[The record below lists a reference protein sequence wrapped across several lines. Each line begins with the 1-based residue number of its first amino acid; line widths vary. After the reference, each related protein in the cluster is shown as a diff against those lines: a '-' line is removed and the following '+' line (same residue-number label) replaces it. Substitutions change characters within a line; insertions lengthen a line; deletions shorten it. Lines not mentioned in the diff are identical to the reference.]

1 MPVWPAVVKRCR
13 SMNAFSL
20 EKKHIV
26 IVGASS
32 GIGAKTAEACA
43 DAGAVVS
50 LCARREDRLQK
61 VASGLKGNGHGYHVL
76 DITEEKKVIEDAFDR
91 FAAERGP
98 IDGLVYS
105 VGVSAN
111 LAFGVIRKEAFLK
124 VLDTNLVG
132 AMTTTQAAISI
143 KRVCKSGC
151 SIVWIS
157 SVACSKP
164 SGGGLFM
171 YSASKAGMVGGAK
184 LLALELARR
193 NIRVNAVCPGAVKTE
208 IWDQYILTEKE
219 KNAVFD
225 KHPLGVGEAED
236 VANACLYLLSP
247 AAKWVTGAEFYIDGG
262 FSLA

>member
-1 MPVWPAVVKRCR
+1 
-13 SMNAFSL
+13 MNSFSL

-26 IVGASS
+26 ILGASS
-32 GIGAKTAEACA
+32 GIGARTAEICA

-50 LCARREDRLQK
+50 LCARREDKLQEVTQRLGG
-61 VASGLKGNGHGYHVL
+61 SSHGYLAL
-76 DITEEKKVIEDAFDR
+76 DVTADKKVVEQAFDR
-91 FAAERGP
+91 LVSDRGP

-111 LAFGVIRKEAFLK
+111 LAFSVIRKEAFMK
-124 VLDTNLVG
+124 VLDTNLIG
-132 AMTTTQAAISI
+132 AMTTTQAAINI
-143 KRVCKSGC
+143 KRVNKTGC

-171 YSASKAGMVGGAK
+171 YSASKAGMVGGVK
-184 LLALELARR
+184 LLSLELARR
-193 NIRVNAVCPGAVKTE
+193 NIRVNAICPGAVKTE
-208 IWDQYILTEKE
+208 IWDQYILTEQE
-219 KNAVFD
+219 KNAVFS
-225 KHPLGVGEAED
+225 KHPLGVGETDD

-247 AAKWVTGAEFYIDGG
+247 AAKWVTGIELYVDGG